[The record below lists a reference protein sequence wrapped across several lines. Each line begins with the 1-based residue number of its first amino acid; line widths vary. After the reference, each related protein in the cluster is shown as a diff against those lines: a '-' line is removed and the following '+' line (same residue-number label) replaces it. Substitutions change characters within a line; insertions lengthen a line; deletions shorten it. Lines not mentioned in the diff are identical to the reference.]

1 MISKQPIMP
10 ERIRK
15 ISGSFSW
22 IDHRILTDGF
32 LTAMTSHEILL
43 YFFLVLVGDKNG
55 VSFYSYDKI
64 CQLLKIELDDY
75 IQARDRLMKR
85 SLIACHQAR
94 FQVLELPKQK
104 IHVNEPKRGDEFRS
118 IKTIFQTLME

>member
-1 MISKQPIMP
+1 MISKQPIVAG
-10 ERIRK
+10 RIRK

-22 IDHRILTDGF
+22 IDHRLLTDGF
-32 LTAMTSHEILL
+32 LTSMSRHEILL
-43 YFFLVLVGDKNG
+43 YFFLILVGDKNG

-75 IQARDRLMKR
+75 IQARNRLIQR
-85 SLIACHQAR
+85 SLIACHQGR
-94 FQVLELPKQK
+94 FQVLELPRQK
-104 IHVNEPKRGDEFRS
+104 NYVNEPRRGDEFRS